1 MSGTVVLLRHGESQW
16 NSLGK
21 WTGWTDVDLTDAGV
35 KEAQAMGEQLK
46 DIHFDH
52 VYTSKLQRA
61 IHTAENVL
69 KTQGQTDLPLSEVAA
84 INERDYGDYTGKNKW
99 EVKAEVGDEKFNAI
113 RRNFD
118 EPIPNGE
125 TLHMVYDRAVP
136 WFKET
141 VVPELEKDENVLL
154 VGHGNSMR
162 SLVKYIESI
171 SDDGIS
177 KFEMPLGMI
186 LEYTVDD
193 NGKMTSRKELHVA
206 TGASKA

>member
-1 MSGTVVLLRHGESQW
+1 
-16 NSLGK
+16 
-21 WTGWTDVDLTDAGV
+21 
-35 KEAQAMGEQLK
+35 
-46 DIHFDH
+46 
-52 VYTSKLQRA
+52 
-61 IHTAENVL
+61 L
-69 KTQGQTDLPLSEVAA
+69 KTQGQTDLPLNEVAA

-125 TLHMVYDRAVP
+125 TLHMVYNRAVP

-141 VVPELEKDENVLL
+141 VVPELEKGENVLL